1 MYCVICKDKPNH
13 VDVRIQNRPDH
24 VSYVLADPSVK
35 IAGPFLADDGETMIG
50 TLLILDVA
58 SRADAE
64 AFATNDPYH
73 KGGLFESVEVL
84 PWKHLIGGLADP
96 KA

>member
-1 MYCVICKDKPNH
+1 MYCVICKDKPDH
-13 VDVRIQNRPDH
+13 VDVRMQNRPDH

-35 IAGPFLADDGETMIG
+35 TAGPFLADDGETMIG

-73 KGGLFESVEVL
+73 KAGLFESVEVL

-96 KA
+96 TA

>member
-1 MYCVICKDKPNH
+1 
-13 VDVRIQNRPDH
+13 

-35 IAGPFLADDGETMIG
+35 TAGPFLADDGETMIG

-73 KGGLFESVEVL
+73 KAGLFESVEVL

-96 KA
+96 NA